1 MSGCFGLGYVRK
13 LHGVLLYWQKPIG
26 NYIVDFYAPVTKL
39 VTEVMAYNIEST
51 FTLEWLLL

>member
-39 VTEVMAYNIEST
+39 VTEVDG
-51 FTLEWLLL
+51 LQH

>member
-39 VTEVMAYNIEST
+39 VIEADG
-51 FTLEWLLL
+51 LQH